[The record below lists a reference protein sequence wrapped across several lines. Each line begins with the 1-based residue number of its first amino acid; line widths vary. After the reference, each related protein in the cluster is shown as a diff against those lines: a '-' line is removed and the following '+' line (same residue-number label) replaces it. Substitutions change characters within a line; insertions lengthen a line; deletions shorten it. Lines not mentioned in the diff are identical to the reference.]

1 MTVNMQN
8 LQRRKI
14 STDFSF
20 HDKINHGGVRMDDKK
35 SLELDCLNSAIDFGM
50 RYGTDETKRILE
62 IHDCEDSRKE
72 VRNGWEQRMDL
83 PATG

>member
-35 SLELDCLNSAIDFGM
+35 VLN
-50 RYGTDETKRILE
+50 
-62 IHDCEDSRKE
+62 
-72 VRNGWEQRMDL
+72 
-83 PATG
+83 